1 MRGAFGLITLI
12 TCLATVAP
20 TASDPV
26 SSDPQHYKVE
36 FENSAV
42 RVLRVTYGPH
52 EKSVMHIHPPGVAVF
67 LTDVHAKFSSP
78 NGQAEESHFKAGQ
91 TSWRN
96 AEEHLPENLSE
107 QSFEMI
113 LVELKNKPGKPL
125 VVKQTN

>member
-1 MRGAFGLITLI
+1 MRGVFGLMTLI
-12 TCLATVAP
+12 ACLASEAP
-20 TASDPV
+20 MASDPV

-42 RVLRVTYGPH
+42 RVLRVSYGPH
-52 EKSVMHIHPPGVAVF
+52 EKSVMHIHPSSVAVF
-67 LTDVHAKFSSP
+67 LTDIHAKFSFPSEKV
-78 NGQAEESHFKAGQ
+78 EESHFKAGQ
-91 TSWRN
+91 ISWRN

-107 QSFEMI
+107 QPFEMI